1 MQAPNIKFGTD
12 GWRGIIADDF
22 TFDNV
27 ALVGSA
33 IRLYLE
39 ESGFGE
45 RALLIGYDRRF
56 AAESYAAHLAN
67 HLVGL
72 GQRVI
77 LMHEACP
84 TPLVAFSVLHLQAA
98 GAVMLTASHNPY
110 YYQGLK
116 FIPHFAGP
124 AMPSTTDRITALIN
138 ELVPGFTPPPLRL
151 QWQGERVNLKDAYFE
166 HIDSLVN
173 THSLTSGGWTVLYNP
188 MHGVGAN
195 YLDDYLKHAGV
206 PCITINAERD
216 VYFGDCLPDPSPK
229 NLQPLAP
236 KLAELDCKI
245 LLATDG
251 DSDRFGLVDT
261 EGRYFGANQALPLL
275 ADYLIRYKHMTGDLI
290 RTVST
295 SHMLDAVAK
304 EHGLKLVETA
314 VGFKYVG
321 EAMQHGGLIG
331 GEESG
336 GLSIQGHVPEKDGIL
351 ASLLML
357 EMAATSGD
365 DWHTLLRNLQK
376 RLGARAYVRIDEEL
390 SEERKQRLMAGI
402 KAWPDSKFAG
412 KRIDSRNAIDGMKFI
427 FDDGSWVL
435 MRPSGTEPLVRVY
448 IETTAPEMMP
458 KFTATVLEA
467 VKELAG

>member
-1 MQAPNIKFGTD
+1 MQIPDIKFGTD

-22 TFDNV
+22 TFNNV

-33 IRLYLE
+33 IRKYLE
-39 ESGFGE
+39 ESGYGE
-45 RALLIGYDRRF
+45 RPLIIGYDRRF
-56 AAESYAAHLAN
+56 AAESYAAHLGN

-72 GQRVI
+72 GQPAV

-84 TPLVAFSVLHLQAA
+84 TPLVAFSVLRQQAA

-124 AMPSTTDRITALIN
+124 AMPSTTDRITALIQQLAP
-138 ELVPGFTPPPLRL
+138 EFTPPPLRL
-151 QWQGERVNLKDAYFE
+151 TWAGERINLKEAYFE
-166 HIDSLVN
+166 HIDKLVN

-188 MHGVGAN
+188 MHGVGAG
-195 YLDDYLKHAGV
+195 YLDAYLLRAGV
-206 PCITINAERD
+206 PCKTINAERD
-216 VYFGDCLPDPSPK
+216 VYFGACLPDPSPK
-229 NLQPLAP
+229 NLQPLAA
-236 KLAELDCKI
+236 KLGEMECKL

-251 DSDRFGLVDT
+251 DSDRFGLVDA
-261 EGRYFGANQALPLL
+261 EGGYFGANQALPML

-295 SHMLDAVAK
+295 SHMLDDVAK

-321 EAMQHGGLIG
+321 ECMQHGGLIG

-357 EMAATSGD
+357 ELAATTGD
-365 DWHTLLRNLQK
+365 DWRTILRDMQK
-376 RLGARAYVRIDEEL
+376 RLGARAYLRVDEEL
-390 SEERKQRLMAGI
+390 SEERKQRLMGGI
-402 KAWPDSKFAG
+402 RAWHEPKFAG
-412 KRIDSRNAIDGMKFI
+412 KRIEARNDIDGVKLI
-427 FDDGSWVL
+427 FEDGSWVL
-435 MRPSGTEPLVRVY
+435 MRPSGTEPLVRIY
-448 IETTAPEMMP
+448 IEVTAPETMS
-458 KFTATVLEA
+458 KFTAAVLEA

>member
-1 MQAPNIKFGTD
+1 MAGAGLSRTISRLT
-12 GWRGIIADDF
+12 
-22 TFDNV
+22 NV

-33 IRLYLE
+33 IRMHLD
-39 ESGFGE
+39 ESGYGE
-45 RALLIGYDRRF
+45 RPLLIGYDRRF

-67 HLVGL
+67 HLVSL
-72 GQRVI
+72 GQRVV

-84 TPLVAFSVLHLQAA
+84 TPLVAFSVLHEQAA

-124 AMPSTTDRITALIN
+124 AMPSTTDRITGLIQ
-138 ELVPGFTPPPLRL
+138 EIAPAFTAPPLRL
-151 QWQGERVNLKDAYFE
+151 EWKGERINLKQAYFA
-166 HIDSLVN
+166 HIDKLVN
-173 THSLTSGGWTVLYNP
+173 TNSLTSGGWTVLYNP
-188 MHGVGAN
+188 MHGVGAG
-195 YLDDYLKHAGV
+195 YLDAYLQHAGV
-206 PCITINAERD
+206 PCKTINAERD
-216 VYFGDCLPDPSPK
+216 VYFGTCLPDPSHK
-229 NLQPLAP
+229 NLQPLLP
-236 KLAELDCKI
+236 KLAELECKV

-251 DSDRFGLVDT
+251 DSDRFGLLDT
-261 EGRYFGANQALPLL
+261 EGRYFGANQALPML

-295 SHMLDAVAK
+295 SHMLDDVAR

-321 EAMQHGGLIG
+321 ECMQHGGLIG

-365 DWHTLLRNLQK
+365 DWHTLLRNMQK
-376 RLGARAYVRIDEEL
+376 RLGARAYLRVDEEL
-390 SEERKQRLMAGI
+390 SEERKQRLMTGI
-402 KAWPDSKFAG
+402 KAWHEPKFAG
-412 KRIDSRNAIDGMKFI
+412 KRIEARNDIDGVKLL

-435 MRPSGTEPLVRVY
+435 MRPSGTEPLVRIY
-448 IETTAPEMMP
+448 IEVTAPETMQ
-458 KFTATVLEA
+458 KFTAAVLDA